1 MKSQEEEAVTISRR
15 LFAACAAV
23 AFATLS
29 ACSSGGSSPPSTV
42 TLNFWTG
49 FTGGD
54 RPAYESLIKQFN
66 DTHPNIQV
74 TMNVQPWDTIAQKLP
89 AALGTGQ
96 GPDLATPDYNAGTIR
111 QYAKSGLILPLDEA
125 YGSGDTKINKAALPP
140 KVVEG
145 FQVNGK
151 SYAVPA
157 NFATLL
163 LYYNKDA
170 LAEVGLSGPPKT
182 MQEFADDA
190 VKLTKKDSNGKI
202 VRYGIALADHQTI
215 SMWPIIIWNYGGDL
229 TNQSGCSALSDP
241 NTVSALKTWGDLVVQ
256 KNISPVGLTG
266 QEADNLFAAKKAA
279 MEMNG
284 PWAAGQYGPAGVS
297 FDVAP
302 IPVGPGG
309 PVTLASAVPIVVSKN
324 TKNKDAAFQ
333 FLAWWTGKKAQGSLA
348 LQSGFPPARVDM
360 ASDTSLAQNPF
371 VPKFAAAAPFAR
383 LYLPNLD
390 KFSQVDS
397 DVIYPAIDKIT
408 RGESADIVLAAAS
421 KQMNALIS
429 GC

>member
-1 MKSQEEEAVTISRR
+1 MSMRIKRQ
-15 LFAACAAV
+15 LFAACAGV
-23 AFATLS
+23 ALAALAACGGAT
-29 ACSSGGSSPPSTV
+29 PSTPTKV
-42 TLNFWTG
+42 SLTFWTG

-66 DTHPNIQV
+66 DGHPNIQV
-74 TMNVQPWDTIAQKLP
+74 TMDVQPWDTIGQKLP

-111 QYAKSGLILPLDEA
+111 QYAKSGLILALDDA
-125 YGSGDTKINKAALPP
+125 YGSGDTKIDKGALPP

-182 MQEFADDA
+182 IQEFADDA
-190 VKLTKKDSNGKI
+190 VKLTKKDASGK
-202 VRYGIALADHQTI
+202 VTRYGLALADHQTI
-215 SMWPIIIWNYGGDL
+215 QMWPILIWANGGDL
-229 TNQSGCSALSDP
+229 TTKAGCSALTDS
-241 NTVSALKTWGDLVVQ
+241 NTVSAMKTWGDLVVQ
-256 KNISPVGLTG
+256 KNISPVGATG

-284 PWAAGQYGPAGVS
+284 PWAAGQYGPAGVN

-302 IPVGPGG
+302 IPIGTGG

-333 FLAWWTGKKAQGSLA
+333 FLAWWTGKTAQGSLA
-348 LQSGFPPARVDM
+348 SQSGFPPARTDM
-360 ASDTSLAQNPF
+360 AGDASIAKNPF

-390 KFSQVDS
+390 KFNQVDS
-397 DVIYPAIDKIT
+397 DVLTPAINKIT
-408 RGESADIVLAAAS
+408 RGESADTVLAAAS
-421 KQMNALIS
+421 KQMNTLIG

>member
-1 MKSQEEEAVTISRR
+1 MSISRR
-15 LFAACAAV
+15 FFAAWAGIALAA
-23 AFATLS
+23 LS
-29 ACSSGGSSPPSTV
+29 ACTSGSSGPPATV
-42 TLNFWTG
+42 TLHFWTG

-66 DTHPNIQV
+66 DGHPNIQV
-74 TMNVQPWDTIAQKLP
+74 VMDVQPWDTIAQKLP

-96 GPDLATPDYNAGTIR
+96 GPDLSTPDYNAGTIR

-125 YGSGDTKINKAALPP
+125 YGSGDTKIDKAALPP

-170 LAEVGLSGPPKT
+170 LAEAGLSGPPKT
-182 MQEFADDA
+182 MQEFADYA
-190 VKLTKKDSNGKI
+190 VKLTKKDASGKV
-202 VRYGIALADHQTI
+202 VRYGVALADHQTI
-215 SMWPIIIWNYGGDL
+215 AMWPILIWANGGDL
-229 TNQSGCSALSDP
+229 TNQSGCSALTDSK
-241 NTVSALKTWGDLVVQ
+241 TIAAMKTWGDLVVQ
-256 KNISPVGLTG
+256 KSISPVGATG

-284 PWAAGQYGPAGVS
+284 PWAAGQYGTAGVN

-302 IPVGPGG
+302 IPVGPAG

-333 FLAWWTGKKAQGSLA
+333 FLAWWTGKTAQGSLA
-348 LQSGFPPARVDM
+348 AQSGFPPARTDM
-360 ASDTSLAQNPF
+360 AGDASLAKNPF

-383 LYLPNLD
+383 LYLANLD
-390 KFSQVDS
+390 KFNQVDS
-397 DVIYPAIDKIT
+397 DVITPAINKIT
-408 RGESADIVLAAAS
+408 RGESAETVLAAAS
-421 KQMNALIS
+421 KQMNALIG

>member
-1 MKSQEEEAVTISRR
+1 MRVDRR
-15 LFAACAAV
+15 LLAAGAGAILV
-23 AFATLS
+23 ALS
-29 ACSSGGSSPPSTV
+29 ACTSGANAPPASKV

-66 DTHPNIQV
+66 DSHPNIQV
-74 TMNVQPWDTIAQKLP
+74 TMDIQPWDTIGQKLP

-96 GPDLATPDYNAGTIR
+96 GPDLATPDFNAGTIR
-111 QYAKSGLILPLDEA
+111 QYAKSGLIIPLDEA
-125 YGSGDTKINKAALPP
+125 FGTGDKKIEKAALPP

-151 SYAVPA
+151 TYAVPA

-170 LAEVGLSGPPKT
+170 LAAAGVDGPPKT
-182 MQEFADDA
+182 MDEFVQDA
-190 VKLTKKDSNGKI
+190 VKLTKKDSSGK
-202 VRYGIALADHQTI
+202 VTQYGIALADHQTI
-215 SMWPIIIWNYGGDL
+215 QMWPILIWANGGDL
-229 TNQSGCSALSDP
+229 TNQSGCSDLTDP
-241 NTVSALKTWGDLVVQ
+241 KTVSAMKTWGDLVVHQ
-256 KNISPVGLTG
+256 NISPVGATG

-284 PWAAGQYGPAGVS
+284 PWAAGQYGPAGVN

-302 IPVGPGG
+302 IPVGPAG
-309 PVTLASAVPIVVSKN
+309 PVTLASAVPTVVSKN
-324 TKNKDAAFQ
+324 TKNKAAAFE
-333 FLAWWTGKKAQGSLA
+333 FLAWWTGKTAQGSLA
-348 LQSGFPPARVDM
+348 VQSGFPPARVDM
-360 ASDTSLAQNPF
+360 AGDSSLAKNPF
-371 VPKFAAAAPFAR
+371 VPKFAAAASFAR

-390 KFSQVDS
+390 KFNQVDS
-397 DVIYPAIDKIT
+397 DVLTPAINKIT
-408 RGESADIVLAAAS
+408 RGEPADTVLAAAS
-421 KQMNALIS
+421 KQMDSLIG